1 LGDIWA
7 AGGNDLGNAAVA
19 QLSAYRVFETG
30 DIDEGQ
36 LFAGKVWERNRTTVT
51 SGAYG
56 LRWNHL
62 SLGRTDF
69 SYVEQDAPAILQAE
83 GPLSDHFR
91 LYLHQRGAI
100 EHVVNGRR
108 QHSDPTH
115 IVAHAP
121 GIDLR
126 AELHPFELLIVGFDG
141 EAVRGALK
149 QRFPRMPSPEDWV
162 GTLPLTASTE
172 TLRATVAW
180 LTAELDRLGSPLTK
194 VSRPRSFAERTLLS
208 LFVECLA
215 EMAPVDAER
224 SLDIGEAQIRRAE
237 SWIEAN
243 LAEPIG
249 VDEIAQAVG
258 VGVRSLQLTFRRL
271 RGCSP
276 SEAVM
281 KRRLEAAR
289 GCMLSADASATV
301 TEIAS
306 SLGFYELGRFSKRY
320 REHFGESP
328 SATLARAKSV
338 D

>member
-1 LGDIWA
+1 M
-7 AGGNDLGNAAVA
+7 A

-91 LYLHQRGAI
+91 LYLHQHGAI

-149 QRFPRMPSPEDWV
+149 L
-162 GTLPLTASTE
+162 TLSSDA
-172 TLRATVAW
+172 VAR
-180 LTAELDRLGSPLTK
+180 RLGWHTAANGKHRDAPCNRR
-194 VSRPRSFAERTLLS
+194 VAHSRT
-208 LFVECLA
+208 
-215 EMAPVDAER
+215 
-224 SLDIGEAQIRRAE
+224 
-237 SWIEAN
+237 
-243 LAEPIG
+243 
-249 VDEIAQAVG
+249 
-258 VGVRSLQLTFRRL
+258 
-271 RGCSP
+271 
-276 SEAVM
+276 
-281 KRRLEAAR
+281 
-289 GCMLSADASATV
+289 
-301 TEIAS
+301 
-306 SLGFYELGRFSKRY
+306 
-320 REHFGESP
+320 
-328 SATLARAKSV
+328 
-338 D
+338 